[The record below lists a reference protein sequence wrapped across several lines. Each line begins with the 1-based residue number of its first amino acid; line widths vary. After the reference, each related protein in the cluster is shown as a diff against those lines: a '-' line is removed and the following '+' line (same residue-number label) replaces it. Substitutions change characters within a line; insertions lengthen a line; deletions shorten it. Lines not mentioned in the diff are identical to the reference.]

1 MTKDRI
7 GHSIGRGRRV
17 GLAAGLTVLSLGGAL
32 AQPATAPPG
41 PGDVASRDAVRAV
54 APALDRYT
62 QEVILGDLWRRPGLT
77 PRERSIVTVSVLI
90 ARGQTIEMPE
100 QFATALENGVEPRQ
114 LSEVITHLAFYAGHA
129 NAVAAALVARDVFA
143 QRGVTAAQL
152 PPATSTLLPLDA
164 AAEEQRRSAV
174 EGQFGTVSPPLL
186 RYTTD
191 VLFRDLWLRPDL
203 APRERSMVTVS
214 ALIAAGQM
222 AQLTPHLTRAMDNGL
237 TRDQASELVAQAAFY
252 AGWPNAFSALSVM
265 KGVFESRPN

>member
-7 GHSIGRGRRV
+7 RHSIGRGRSV

-32 AQPATAPPG
+32 AQPATAPSG

-62 QEVILGDLWRRPGLT
+62 QEVILGDLWRRPSLT

-129 NAVAAALVARDVFA
+129 NAVAAALMARDVFA
-143 QRGVTAAQL
+143 RRGVTAAQL

-174 EGQFGTVSPPLL
+174 EGQFGDGLAAPAALHDRRAVPRPL
-186 RYTTD
+186 
-191 VLFRDLWLRPDL
+191 
-203 APRERSMVTVS
+203 A
-214 ALIAAGQM
+214 AAGPGPAR
-222 AQLTPHLTRAMDNGL
+222 AQHGYRQRPHRGGPDGAADATSHQGDGQRAD
-237 TRDQASELVAQAAFY
+237 S
-252 AGWPNAFSALSVM
+252 
-265 KGVFESRPN
+265 